1 MKTAVLTLTLGD
13 GQQTGR
19 SGGGRRGGGQP
30 TLDKKH
36 TSAVSFLFDGLIMP
50 VWPNLSQLFLF
61 PIYLC
66 RSALP
71 HFSPGIV
78 QMLLLSKEPF
88 HMFAITPA
96 PSPAQII

>member
-13 GQQTGR
+13 GEQTGGW
-19 SGGGRRGGGQP
+19 GGGGVQSRF
-30 TLDKKH
+30 DKND
-36 TSAVSFLFDGLIMP
+36 TSAVSFVFDGLIMP
-50 VWPNLSQLFLF
+50 ARPHLSQLFLF

-71 HFSPGIV
+71 RFSPGVV